1 MYLSY
6 LLSNDINLEGAEFYL
21 KVLTEYRFNIF
32 DKRIIINELTISS

>member
-6 LLSNDINLEGAEFYL
+6 LLSNDINLERAEFYL

-32 DKRIIINELTISS
+32 DKQINNK